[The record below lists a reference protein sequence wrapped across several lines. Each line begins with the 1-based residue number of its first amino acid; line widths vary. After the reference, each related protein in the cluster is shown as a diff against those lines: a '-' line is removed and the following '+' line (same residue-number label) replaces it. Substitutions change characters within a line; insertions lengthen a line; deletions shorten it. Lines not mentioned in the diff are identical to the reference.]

1 MSALNTAINVLGTA
15 ATLKS
20 LFGGTSTSSGKMNNF
35 ISEIRQNSV
44 ARTNL
49 FEVMISIPTVM
60 GSSSATA
67 QKLSLYAEGAQLPGL
82 NIQTDN
88 IKRYG
93 IGPMESVPYSI
104 QNNDITVN
112 FIGDGKGEVY
122 KYFYNWMHSIVK
134 GDSFITGGGS
144 SSSGLAPYEVEFK
157 EDYRSTLTISTFN
170 EQGQNVLQYE
180 LYDAFPKNLPDVTL
194 NWSDNS
200 TMMQFGVTFGY
211 MQAKLKNANS
221 PLQVNQN
228 GIGELSMLQKAIK
241 IGTAV
246 QAISSLR
253 RPRNIQDILASSTT
267 VKNVTRSFF

>member
-1 MSALNTAINVLGTA
+1 
-15 ATLKS
+15 
-20 LFGGTSTSSGKMNNF
+20 
-35 ISEIRQNSV
+35 
-44 ARTNL
+44 
-49 FEVMISIPTVM
+49 M

-93 IGPMESVPYSI
+93 LGPMESVPYSI

-134 GDSFITGGGS
+134 GDSFITGSGS

>member
-20 LFGGTSTSSGKMNNF
+20 LFGGTSTSGGKINNF

-49 FEVMISIPTVM
+49 FEVMISIPSVM

-112 FIGDGKGEVY
+112 FIGDGRGEIY

-134 GDSFITGGGS
+134 GDSFITSGGS

-157 EDYRSTLTISTFN
+157 EDYRATLTILTFN
-170 EQGQNVLQYE
+170 EQGQNVLEYE
-180 LYDAFPKNLPDVTL
+180 LYDVFPKNLPDITL

-228 GIGELSMLQKAIK
+228 GIGELSTLQKAIK

-246 QAISSLR
+246 QAISSLK

>member
-49 FEVMISIPTVM
+49 FEVMLSIPTVM
-60 GSSSATA
+60 GSSSATT

-93 IGPMESVPYSI
+93 VGPMESVPYSI

-112 FIGDGKGEVY
+112 FIGDGKGEIY

-134 GDSFITGGGS
+134 GDSFITSGGS
-144 SSSGLAPYEVEFK
+144 SASGLAPYEVEFK
-157 EDYRSTLTISTFN
+157 EDYRCTLTILTFN
-170 EQGQNVLQYE
+170 EQGQNVLEYE
-180 LYDAFPKNLPDVTL
+180 LYDAFPKNLPDITL

-211 MQAKLKNANS
+211 MQAKLKNANN
-221 PLQVNQN
+221 PLQVTQN

-246 QAISSLR
+246 QAISSLK